1 MYSSQIMTTVIYDCG
16 HYLRGVHS
24 MLREARKK
32 KINETITEVA
42 IELFKQKGYENVT
55 VEEIA
60 LKSGIAKGT
69 FFNYFQK
76 KEQLLLH
83 LANSY
88 THLMDQIVQRHQ
100 GGTVKER
107 LLHILRDIL
116 SIYLQHTGLLRLTL
130 VETIKST
137 IETKEASTNI
147 TMFRESLRT
156 IIAEAKQ
163 SGDLRSR
170 WDPNM
175 SASILVGLFLN
186 TLINGS
192 SSLNE
197 EELFEVLKRQL
208 DVVWEGIAYE

>member
-1 MYSSQIMTTVIYDCG
+1 
-16 HYLRGVHS
+16 
-24 MLREARKK
+24 MLREVRKK
-32 KINETITEVA
+32 KINETITQVA

-76 KEQLLLH
+76 KEHLLLH
-83 LANSY
+83 IVNSY
-88 THLMDQIVQRHQ
+88 MQLMDQIVHRHHE
-100 GGTVKER
+100 GTVKER
-107 LLHILRDIL
+107 LLRILRDIL
-116 SIYLQHTGLLRLTL
+116 SIYFRHPGLLRLAL

-137 IETKEASTNI
+137 IETKDASTNI
-147 TMFRESLRT
+147 TMFRETLGT
-156 IIAEAKQ
+156 IITEAKQ
-163 SGDLRSR
+163 SGALRSS

-175 SASILVGLFLN
+175 SASVIVGVFIN

-197 EELFEVLKRQL
+197 EELFELLQRQL
-208 DVVWEGIAYE
+208 DVVWEGIADE

>member
-1 MYSSQIMTTVIYDCG
+1 
-16 HYLRGVHS
+16 
-24 MLREARKK
+24 MLREVRKK
-32 KINETITEVA
+32 KINETITQVA

-76 KEQLLLH
+76 KEHLLLH
-83 LANSY
+83 IVNSY
-88 THLMDQIVQRHQ
+88 MQLMDQIVHRHQ
-100 GGTVKER
+100 EGTVKER

-116 SIYLQHTGLLRLTL
+116 SIYFRHPNLLRLTL

-137 IETKEASTNI
+137 IETKDASTNI
-147 TMFRESLRT
+147 TKFRETLGT

-163 SGDLRSR
+163 SGALRSS

-175 SASILVGLFLN
+175 SASVVVGVFLN
-186 TLINGS
+186 TLINWS

-197 EELFEVLKRQL
+197 EKLFELLQRQL
-208 DVVWEGIAYE
+208 DVVWEGIADE